1 LTGKRLLDVARRMGH
16 SDPMVGLLQIDGAG
30 NRFLLWDARVR
41 DAPPDAIVAGR
52 LLCDPA
58 SGLFEGRGAD
68 GLLLVLPPEGDGRV
82 KLVIVNRDG
91 TRPEM
96 CGNGLRCVARYLAEE
111 EASAVE
117 GALSFSVETDAGLMP
132 CRAELRGSAWHV
144 AVRVGSATV
153 GAGFSVPFP
162 GVPHG
167 LPAFPVDVGNPH
179 AVLDASHLGMRLEDA
194 PLEAVAAATLATGRF
209 PAGVNVELI
218 EVHGDHVRA
227 RVFERGVGETAA
239 CGTGAAAIA
248 AVSLRHLGLGAP
260 VRVHMPGGVLE
271 VAPEEDAV
279 DGDHG
284 ALWLAGP
291 TRIGQSV
298 D

>member
-1 LTGKRLLDVARRMGH
+1 
-16 SDPMVGLLQIDGAG
+16 MVGLMEFDGAG

-41 DAPPDAIVAGR
+41 QAPPDPVVAGR

-58 SGLFEGRGAD
+58 SGLFDGRGAD
-68 GLLLVLPPEGDGRV
+68 GLLLVLPPEGAGHV

-91 TRPEM
+91 SRPEM

-111 EASAVE
+111 GELTSDGE
-117 GALSFSVETDAGLMP
+117 PSFGVETDAGLLP
-132 CRAELRGSAWHV
+132 CRAELRDGAWHV
-144 AVRVGSATV
+144 AVRVGAATV

-162 GVPHG
+162 GVPRG

-179 AVLDASHLGMRLEDA
+179 AVLDASHLGTRLEGA

-248 AVSLRHLGLGAP
+248 AVALQHLGFGAP

-271 VAPEEDAV
+271 LAPERGAG
-279 DGDHG
+279 GDTGGLAAG

-291 TRIGQSV
+291 VLRGRSIE
-298 D
+298 